1 MTEILDSGERTFPT
15 VTQNESAKRF
25 FLWIEAAGLDDL
37 TDIFPIKLR
46 LAPRC
51 AQGGVKFESDQ
62 ILGTRQLRR
71 CAFQVYFPRALD
83 QFFPSRLF
91 DKHQVDRRP
100 GLLGGLK
107 LGEGVRAVEEP
118 IPSFT

>member
-46 LAPRC
+46 LAPR
-51 AQGGVKFESDQ
+51 GTEGRVKFESDQ
-62 ILGTRQLRR
+62 ILGTRQQRG

-83 QFFPSRLF
+83 QFFPSGLF
-91 DKHQVDRRP
+91 DKR
-100 GLLGGLK
+100 LLGRFK
-107 LGEGVRAVEEP
+107 LSEGVRAVEEP